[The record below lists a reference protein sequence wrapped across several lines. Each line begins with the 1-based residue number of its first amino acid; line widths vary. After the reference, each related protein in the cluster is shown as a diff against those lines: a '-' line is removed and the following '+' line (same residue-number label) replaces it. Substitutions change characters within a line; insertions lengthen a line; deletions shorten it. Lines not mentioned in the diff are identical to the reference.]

1 MNIETTLDIYLTYR
15 AFFEWL
21 GNNAIITKI
30 GMLAILTHF
39 KEIIKVNVTCFASQ
53 YA

>member
-1 MNIETTLDIYLTYR
+1 LTYW
-15 AFFEWL
+15 ALLEWF
-21 GNNAIITKI
+21 GNNAIIIEI

-39 KEIIKVNVTCFASQ
+39 KETIRVNVTYFASQ